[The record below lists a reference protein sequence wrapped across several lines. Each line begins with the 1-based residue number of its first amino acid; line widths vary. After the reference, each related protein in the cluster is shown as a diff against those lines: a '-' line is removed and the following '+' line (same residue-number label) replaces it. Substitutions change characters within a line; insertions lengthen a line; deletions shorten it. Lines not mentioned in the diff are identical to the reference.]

1 MKHLPVFLSV
11 HGRSGLVV
19 GGGAAAADKARLLR
33 QAGAAVT
40 VVAPKVAPALADLAA
55 GGEIRLLRRRFVA
68 GDVAGRVVV
77 YGATGNDAVD
87 VAVAKA
93 ASAAGVPVNVIDR
106 PRLSSFISP
115 AIVDRDPVMV
125 AISTGGAA
133 PVLARRLR
141 AAVESLL
148 PSGLGRLAQFAESFR
163 AAVKANFPT
172 AVARR
177 RFWDRFF
184 DGPIAEAVLGGDLR
198 GAREAMLNL
207 VNRPGADRWPTG
219 GVTLVGAGPGDP
231 DLLTFRALRSMQQAD
246 LVVYDRLVG
255 ADILDYAR
263 RDAERVYV
271 GKAKGGHG
279 HGQEWINALM
289 VREAKAGKRVVRL
302 KGGDP
307 FIFGR
312 GGEELDYLRRHGV
325 PVEVVPGV
333 TAAAGRAA
341 AAGLPLI
348 HRDHAPAITFISGH
362 GISGHGISGHGKDGG
377 LPDLDWAALARA
389 RHTLV
394 IYLGRSTAGSIAGRL
409 IDHGM
414 APTMPAAIIENGTRP
429 EQKVAG
435 GDVAG
440 LEHMIAAA
448 GISGPALI
456 VIGEVARMADAAAL
470 SGEAEAPATRRRR
483 LA

>member
-19 GGGAAAADKARLLR
+19 GGGAAAAEKARLLR

-55 GGEIRLLRRRFVA
+55 EIRLLRRRFVA
-68 GDVAGRVVV
+68 GDVAGCAVV
-77 YGATGNDAVD
+77 YGATGIDAVD

-93 ASAAGVPVNVIDR
+93 ADAAGVPVNVIDR

-115 AIVDRDPVMV
+115 AIVDRDPVLV

-141 AAVESLL
+141 AALESLL

-184 DGPIAEAVLGGDLR
+184 DGPIAEAVLGGDLST
-198 GAREAMLNL
+198 AREAMLNL
-207 VNRPGADRWPTG
+207 VNRPGADRRPAG

-263 RDAERVYV
+263 RDAERIYV

-279 HGQEWINALM
+279 HGQQWINALM

-312 GGEELDYLRRHGV
+312 GGEELEYLRRHGV

-333 TAAAGRAA
+333 TAAAGCAA
-341 AAGLPLI
+341 AAGFPLT
-348 HRDHAPAITFISGH
+348 HRDLAPAMTV
-362 GISGHGISGHGKDGG
+362 ISGHGKDGG

-394 IYLGRSTAGSIAGRL
+394 IYMGRSTAGSIAGRL

-414 APTMPAAIIENGTRP
+414 APTTPAAIIENGTRP
-429 EQKVAG
+429 EQKVAVG
-435 GDVAG
+435 EVAG

-448 GISGPALI
+448 GISGPSLI

-470 SGEAEAPATRRRR
+470 WAEAEAPAAPRRR

>member
-1 MKHLPVFLSV
+1 MKHLPIFLSV

-19 GGGAAAADKARLLR
+19 GGGAAAAEKARLLR

-40 VVAPKVAPALADLAA
+40 VVAPKVTPALADLAA
-55 GGEIRLLRRRFVA
+55 EIRLLRRRFVA
-68 GDVAGRVVV
+68 GDVAGCAVV
-77 YGATGNDAVD
+77 YGATGIDAVD

-93 ASAAGVPVNVIDR
+93 ADAAGVPVNVIDR

-115 AIVDRDPVMV
+115 AIVDRDPVLV

-141 AAVESLL
+141 AALESLL

-184 DGPIAEAVLGGDLR
+184 DGPIAEAVLGGDAR

-207 VNRPGADRWPTG
+207 VNRPGADRRPAG

-271 GKAKGGHG
+271 GKSKSGHG
-279 HGQEWINALM
+279 HGQQWINALM

-307 FIFGR
+307 MIFGR
-312 GGEELDYLRRHGV
+312 GGEELEYLRRHGV

-333 TAAAGRAA
+333 TAAAGCAA
-341 AAGLPLI
+341 AAGFPLT
-348 HRDHAPAITFISGH
+348 HRDLAPAMTL
-362 GISGHGISGHGKDGG
+362 ISGHGKDG
-377 LPDLDWAALARA
+377 LPDLDWAALARG

-394 IYLGRSTAGSIAGRL
+394 IYMGRSTAGGIAARL

-414 APTMPAAIIENGTRP
+414 APTTPAAIIENGTRP
-429 EQKVAG
+429 EQKVAVG
-435 GDVAG
+435 EVAG

-470 SGEAEAPATRRRR
+470 WAEAEAPAVARRR

>member
-11 HGRSGLVV
+11 HGRAVLVV

-33 QAGAAVT
+33 KAGAAVT
-40 VVAPKVAPALADLAA
+40 VVAPKVAPALAGLAA

-68 GDVAGRVVV
+68 GDVAGRAVV

-87 VAVAKA
+87 AAVAKA
-93 ASAAGVPVNVIDR
+93 AYAAGVPVNVIDR

-115 AIVDRDPVMV
+115 AIVDRDPVLV

-141 AAVESLL
+141 AALESLL
-148 PSGLGRLAQFAESFR
+148 PAGLGRLAEFAGSFR

-184 DGPIAEAVLGGDLR
+184 DGPIAEAVLGGDGR
-198 GAREAMLNL
+198 GAREAMLKL
-207 VNRPGADRWPTG
+207 VNRPGTDRRPAG

-255 ADILDYAR
+255 AEILDYAR

-271 GKAKGGHG
+271 GKAKGG

-312 GGEELDYLRRHGV
+312 GGEELEYLRRHGV

-333 TAAAGRAA
+333 TAAAGCAA
-341 AAGLPLI
+341 AAGFPLT
-348 HRDHAPAITFISGH
+348 HRDHASAITL
-362 GISGHGISGHGKDGG
+362 ISGHGKDGG

-394 IYLGRSTAGSIAGRL
+394 IYMGRSTAGSIAGRL

-414 APTMPAAIIENGTRP
+414 APTTPAAIIENGTRP
-429 EQKVAG
+429 EQKVAV

-440 LEHMIAAA
+440 LEHLIAAA

-456 VIGEVARMADAAAL
+456 VIGEVARMADATAL
-470 SGEAEAPATRRRR
+470 SAEAEAPATPRRR

>member
-11 HGRSGLVV
+11 HGRAVLVV

-33 QAGAAVT
+33 KAGAAVT
-40 VVAPKVAPALADLAA
+40 VVAPEVAPALAELAA
-55 GGEIRLLRRRFVA
+55 GGEIHLLRRRFVA
-68 GDVAGRVVV
+68 GDVAGRAVV

-87 VAVAKA
+87 VTVADA
-93 ASAAGVPVNVIDR
+93 AHAAGVPVNVIDR
-106 PRLSSFISP
+106 PRLSSFITP
-115 AIVDRDPVMV
+115 AIIDRDPVVV

-141 AAVESLL
+141 AALETQL
-148 PSGLGRLAQFAESFR
+148 PSGLGRLAGFAESFR

-177 RFWDRFF
+177 RFWERFF
-184 DGPIAEAVLGGDLR
+184 DGPIAEAVLGGDLAV
-198 GAREAMLNL
+198 AREGMLNL
-207 VNRPGADRWPTG
+207 VNRPGTDRRPAG

-231 DLLTFRALRSMQQAD
+231 DLLTFRALSSMQQAD

-255 ADILDYAR
+255 PDILACAR

-279 HGQEWINALM
+279 HTQERINALM

-307 FIFGR
+307 CIFGR

-325 PVEVVPGV
+325 TVEVVPGV
-333 TAAAGRAA
+333 TAAAGCAA
-341 AAGLPLI
+341 AAGLPLT
-348 HRDHAPAITFISGH
+348 HRDLAPAMTFIT
-362 GISGHGISGHGKDGG
+362 GHGKDG

-394 IYLGRSTAGSIAGRL
+394 VYMGRSTAGIIAGRL

-414 APTMPAAIIENGTRP
+414 APTTPAAVIENGTRP
-429 EQKVAG
+429 DQKIAVG
-435 GDVAG
+435 EVAG

-448 GISGPALI
+448 GITGPALI
-456 VIGEVARMADAAAL
+456 VIGEVARLADAAAL
-470 SGEAEAPATRRRR
+470 SGDAEALPD
-483 LA
+483 LAAAVAV